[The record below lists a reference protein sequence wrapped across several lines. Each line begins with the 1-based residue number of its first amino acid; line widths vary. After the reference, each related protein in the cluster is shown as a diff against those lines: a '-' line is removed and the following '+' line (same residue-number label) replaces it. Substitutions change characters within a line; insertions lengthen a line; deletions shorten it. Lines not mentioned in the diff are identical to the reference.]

1 MKRIPVASQ
10 TLSTVGYD
18 VVGALLEV
26 EYKHGGVVQY
36 HGVRAGVYWDLM
48 RTGSL
53 GAFDAYYAA
62 RVEQATYQRVVVVE

>member
-10 TLSTVGYD
+10 TLHAVGYD

-26 EYKHGGVVQY
+26 EYKQGGVVQY

-48 RTGSL
+48 RTETL
-53 GAFDAYYAA
+53 GAFDAFYAE
-62 RVEQATYQRVVVVE
+62 RLEHGSYRRIVVE